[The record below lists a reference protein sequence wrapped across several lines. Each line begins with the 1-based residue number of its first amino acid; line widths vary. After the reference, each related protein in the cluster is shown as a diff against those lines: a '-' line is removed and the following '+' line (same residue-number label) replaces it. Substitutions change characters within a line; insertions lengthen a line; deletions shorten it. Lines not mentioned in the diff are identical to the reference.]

1 MTFARREDAEAA
13 LVNGLGDAWKGLLL
27 RRAITAD
34 QARNELEDA
43 ARAELA
49 RHQKVEL
56 AVSRIYAWLTRAK
69 KSLQDLFKKIDVD
82 GSGDFDRG
90 EFRAGMLSI
99 GLTFDDDT
107 IDAIFRYMDSDGG
120 GSVETAEF
128 IANME
133 SFSALMDESPS
144 SILLNLCK
152 HMDKTG
158 ETIKHIFARIG
169 IGSSVSVFF
178 K

>member
-1 MTFARREDAEAA
+1 MAKHLTAGAM
-13 LVNGLGDAWKGLLL
+13 NG
-27 RRAITAD
+27 
-34 QARNELEDA
+34 
-43 ARAELA
+43 
-49 RHQKVEL
+49 
-56 AVSRIYAWLTRAK
+56 
-69 KSLQDLFKKIDVD
+69 
-82 GSGDFDRG
+82 FDRG

-107 IDAIFRYMDSDGG
+107 IDAIFRYMDSDDG

-169 IGSSVSVFF
+169 IGSSVSAFF
-178 K
+178 LLRTLRLFLACLSLIVARVLDRSCR